1 MYSQQQNVLST
12 ANLRF
17 KMKPIKTES
26 EDSSTMKSTMRYTFV
41 APGAI
46 GKGRGRG
53 QGLKSLGE
61 KGSMP
66 TKKLFSQSNDLVNH
80 YIQEIETRKTRGQG
94 QQIST
99 ESASLGMET
108 MHKNAL
114 TLEKENM
121 KINIPSPACTNQVK
135 QYTQEVKTSVIGNGL
150 EKRSET
156 AMSFQ
161 RTRSNSTMSS
171 TQEMRTM
178 DKNPLICEEDMQINT
193 SFPPSVDQHKFEAV
207 DMNDHHD
214 HILGWMNELWNKW
227 RGHLHA
233 KYVKDKPIHQ
243 SLRTIPRRVDKKE

>member
-1 MYSQQQNVLST
+1 
-12 ANLRF
+12 F

-80 YIQEIETRKTRGQG
+80 YIQEIET
-94 QQIST
+94 
-99 ESASLGMET
+99 
-108 MHKNAL
+108 
-114 TLEKENM
+114 
-121 KINIPSPACTNQVK
+121 SPG
-135 QYTQEVKTSVIGNGL
+135 VIGNGL

-193 SFPPSVDQHKFEAV
+193 SFPPSVDQVMKHTETTEKGIEF
-207 DMNDHHD
+207 
-214 HILGWMNELWNKW
+214 
-227 RGHLHA
+227 
-233 KYVKDKPIHQ
+233 
-243 SLRTIPRRVDKKE
+243 